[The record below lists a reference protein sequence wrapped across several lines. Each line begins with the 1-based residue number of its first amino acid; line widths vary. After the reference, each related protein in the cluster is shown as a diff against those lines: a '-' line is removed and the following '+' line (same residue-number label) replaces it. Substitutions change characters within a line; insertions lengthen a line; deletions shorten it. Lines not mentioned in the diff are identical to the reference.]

1 MHLIIIEKGLDISG
15 HGFRQASQ
23 IAFLDVRLSS
33 PNAKRYTNIEL
44 SKGYVIKEKEED
56 FEQEIYKRRRHMKNA
71 FFRSSMD
78 VSQLW

>member
-44 SKGYVIKEKEED
+44 SKAYVIKEKEKKISNKTYIREED
-56 FEQEIYKRRRHMKNA
+56 I
-71 FFRSSMD
+71 
-78 VSQLW
+78 

>member
-23 IAFLDVRLSS
+23 IAFLDVRLFN

-44 SKGYVIKEKEED
+44 SKAYVIKEKEKKISNKTYIREED
-56 FEQEIYKRRRHMKNA
+56 M
-71 FFRSSMD
+71 
-78 VSQLW
+78 

>member
-23 IAFLDVRLSS
+23 IAFLDVRLFN

-44 SKGYVIKEKEED
+44 SKAYVIKEKEKKISNKTYTREED
-56 FEQEIYKRRRHMKNA
+56 I
-71 FFRSSMD
+71 
-78 VSQLW
+78 

>member
-44 SKGYVIKEKEED
+44 SKGYVIKEKEKKISNKKYIREED
-56 FEQEIYKRRRHMKNA
+56 I
-71 FFRSSMD
+71 
-78 VSQLW
+78 

>member
-33 PNAKRYTNIEL
+33 PNAKRYANIEL
-44 SKGYVIKEKEED
+44 SKGYVIKEKEKKISNKKYIREED
-56 FEQEIYKRRRHMKNA
+56 I
-71 FFRSSMD
+71 
-78 VSQLW
+78 

>member
-44 SKGYVIKEKEED
+44 SKGYVIKEKEKKIWNKKYIREED
-56 FEQEIYKRRRHMKNA
+56 I
-71 FFRSSMD
+71 
-78 VSQLW
+78 

>member
-23 IAFLDVRLSS
+23 IAFLDVRIFN

-44 SKGYVIKEKEED
+44 SKAYVIKEKEKKISNKTYIREED
-56 FEQEIYKRRRHMKNA
+56 I
-71 FFRSSMD
+71 
-78 VSQLW
+78 

>member
-23 IAFLDVRLSS
+23 IAFLDVRLFN

-44 SKGYVIKEKEED
+44 SKAYVIKEKEKKISNKTYIREED
-56 FEQEIYKRRRHMKNA
+56 I
-71 FFRSSMD
+71 
-78 VSQLW
+78 

>member
-23 IAFLDVRLSS
+23 IAFLDVRLFN

-44 SKGYVIKEKEED
+44 SKGYVIKEKEKKISNKKYIREED
-56 FEQEIYKRRRHMKNA
+56 I
-71 FFRSSMD
+71 
-78 VSQLW
+78 

>member
-23 IAFLDVRLSS
+23 IEFLDVRLFN

-44 SKGYVIKEKEED
+44 SKAYVIKEKEKKISNKTYIREED
-56 FEQEIYKRRRHMKNA
+56 I
-71 FFRSSMD
+71 
-78 VSQLW
+78 